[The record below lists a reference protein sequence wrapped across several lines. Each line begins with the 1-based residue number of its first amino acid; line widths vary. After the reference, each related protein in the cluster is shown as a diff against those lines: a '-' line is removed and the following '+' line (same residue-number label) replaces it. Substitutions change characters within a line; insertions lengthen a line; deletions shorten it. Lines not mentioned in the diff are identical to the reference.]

1 MLSWD
6 TQTPLPRSDLIIM
19 IVIIIV
25 IIINIMIMIII
36 IFTISPILLPRSHMK
51 YNAVIIDTMVM
62 IAMQR
67 YGDW

>member
-6 TQTPLPRSDLIIM
+6 TQTPLPRYHTDCHDYCDYHKHHDHDHHYFHNYS
-19 IVIIIV
+19 
-25 IIINIMIMIII
+25 NS
-36 IFTISPILLPRSHMK
+36 TYTHMK

>member
-1 MLSWD
+1 
-6 TQTPLPRSDLIIM
+6 M
-19 IVIIIV
+19 IVMIIV

-67 YGDW
+67 YGDWWWLDEVDDKMKWDLWI